1 MIELTGWIKRA
12 VEERIIS
19 DAEARE
25 IHSICL
31 EADAEFVTMPKHLN
45 TACERILL
53 WELEAYPTFH

>member
-1 MIELTGWIKRA
+1 MELPGWMKRA

-25 IHSICL
+25 IFAICRD
-31 EADAEFVTMPKHLN
+31 ADTEFVSMPKHLN

-53 WELEAYPTFH
+53 WELEATPTLH